1 MKYVNAVKGIERV
14 PVDIRGDIRR
24 KSMNGFKILATADWH
39 IGTFKGPE
47 VNGVNLRSLDTKKCL
62 EAMVFKAEEE
72 RPELILVSGDIFHT
86 GKTWSDRCCDEV
98 ITAIE
103 IITRLSV
110 VAGDVVVMRGTPNH
124 DGDGP
129 FKVLQAHFSSFENVH
144 IAVIP
149 QVIKT
154 EYADIAVLPGFDR
167 GTYRAKFPGLG
178 KEEENEVFTQELGNI
193 VMGLRAQCDS
203 GKPAV
208 LMAHYTVPG
217 SNTES
222 GQSQLLTQFEPIVS
236 VECLDAANFDLVALG
251 HIHRPQ
257 EVKSVKGAFYSGS
270 INANNFND
278 EGQERGFW
286 IHHFEQGAFGLEGM
300 TFTDS
305 EFIKTPYREFIT
317 YHFTDTEITALN
329 RGNIDEVAM
338 NYWRWNGAVTGKIVR
353 ILYECSAEKHKAF
366 NTALLEKALYEDGAF
381 YVSGITPEKIES
393 SADRNDLSQE
403 TDPEANLRMYLEEKQ
418 YDPEMI
424 ERLVLKARPIIAE
437 AIASDTAI
445 AFSGVFTPL
454 EIEVKNYRAYA
465 EERFSFEDIQFCTIN
480 GQNGAGK
487 SSLFMDAIID
497 CIFEEPREGKSTSV
511 KVPWLRNEDSVRSGY
526 ITFSF
531 IIGAKT
537 YRITRTRAKSG
548 KGTLNLAELVAGEW
562 EDRSQ
567 EKFNDTQEDIEKLIG
582 VDSMTFKSCALI
594 MQDQYGLFLQA
605 KKDERMVVL
614 GNLLGLGIYGVMEN
628 ISKDKA
634 AELNRVIAGK
644 KQSIKVQTDNILL
657 AGHPAEE
664 LESEEIRL
672 KDIEQ
677 RLMTK
682 NLEKESTS
690 TLLNAKKA
698 AKERHSKLIDSIA
711 ILTDKKRIT
720 GQNRAQQ
727 DNIIKECEGI
737 LAEEVEISVNV
748 EKYKELAELE
758 KQLIEGAT
766 MYKAKIAEAVS
777 VNAEIAGVNRDIEK
791 YRFDL
796 NNQTERLKGQAGP
809 EEQELLKAKA
819 AEYHG
824 KKEQLDKMFL
834 TSQEYTRLAD
844 IRDRKAYSLDSK
856 RALYNERERA
866 LKGEQAALERK
877 TALLEDSNCID
888 IENAKCR
895 FLADA
900 IEAKNLLKEY
910 PEKFESLEIERNS
923 VVPELEKQLKEA
935 EAERDELGF
944 SQAALE
950 ELQRECE
957 SLKPYE
963 NKYKAMQKFITEIAL
978 INVAIENLQSNLSQT
993 EERLATLNLKAQ
1005 GVEKEKEKYQDC
1017 FSKHEQVMK
1026 DMELLKIWIDREKQI
1041 PVAKE
1046 RKDTAK
1052 LRLGELDK
1060 EIGEIDIELQEKQKQ
1075 AQEELNA
1082 ASGSDFLEEQVHSIQ
1097 TDIDRL
1103 TKESK
1108 NLQMTIGGLK
1118 QKIEEIIRMK
1128 KVIEDIQKEIRD
1140 MAVGAADYE
1149 ELKVAFSQDGI
1160 QHQIIR
1166 TVIPKLSTT
1175 ANNILGQMTGGQLG
1189 VDFVTEKTMKS
1200 NSKKEVVTLDIFIE
1214 EYGKSSLP
1222 YLSKSGGEKVK
1233 ASLSVILAL
1242 AEIKASTAGIQFGML
1257 FIDEPPFLDADGV
1270 QAYVDAL
1277 ETIRKRY
1284 SNIKIMA
1291 ITHDPVFKSR
1301 FPQSIDVIKTNKG
1314 SKVFYE

>member
-1 MKYVNAVKGIERV
+1 M
-14 PVDIRGDIRR
+14 
-24 KSMNGFKILATADWH
+24 KILHTADWH

-47 VNGVNLRSLDTKKCL
+47 VNGVNLRSLDTRKCL
-62 EAMVFKAEEE
+62 EAMASRAEEE
-72 RPELILVSGDIFHT
+72 RPELVLVSGDIFHT

-103 IITRLSV
+103 IITRLSKTSDEV
-110 VAGDVVVMRGTPNH
+110 IVMRGTPNH
-124 DGDGP
+124 DGDGQ
-129 FKVLQAHFSSFENVH
+129 FKVLQAHFADVKNIH
-144 IAVIP
+144 IAVVP
-149 QVIKT
+149 EVIKT
-154 EYADIAVLPGFDR
+154 EHADIAVLPGFDR
-167 GTYRAKFPGLG
+167 GAYRAKFPGLG
-178 KEEENEVFTQELGNI
+178 KEEENEVFTQELGKI

-236 VECLDAANFDLVALG
+236 VECLDAADYDLVALG

-257 EVKSVKGAFYSGS
+257 GVNTVKGAFYSGS

-286 IHHFEQGAFGLEGM
+286 IHDISDNDIDYTEEPDPYVYKIDNPNRYQLQSFFY
-300 TFTDS
+300 
-305 EFIKTPYREFIT
+305 KTPYREFLTI
-317 YHFTDTEITALN
+317 HFTDTDITAINL
-329 RGNIDEVAM
+329 GQIDEVAM

-366 NTALLEKALYEDGAF
+366 NTALLEKTLCEDGAF

-437 AIASDTAI
+437 AMASDTAT

-511 KVPWLRNEDSVRSGY
+511 KVPWLRNDDSVRSGY
-526 ITFSF
+526 ITFTF
-531 IIGAKT
+531 MIGTKT

-614 GNLLGLGIYGVMEN
+614 SNLLGLGIYGVMEN

-634 AELNRVIAGK
+634 AELNRIIAGK
-644 KQSIKVQTDNILL
+644 KQSIKVQADNILL
-657 AGHPAEE
+657 AGQPVEE
-664 LESEEIRL
+664 LEREESGL
-672 KDIEQ
+672 KEVEQ
-677 RLMTK
+677 KLITK
-682 NLEKESTS
+682 NLEKESAS

-698 AKERHSKLIDSIA
+698 AKERYTKLIDSIT
-711 ILTDKKRIT
+711 ILTDKKRAT
-720 GQNRAQQ
+720 EQNRAQQ
-727 DNIIKECEGI
+727 DNIIKDCEAI
-737 LAEEVEISVNV
+737 LSEEVEISGNV
-748 EKYKELAELE
+748 EKYKQLVELE

-766 MYKAKIAEAVS
+766 MYKAKIMEAVS
-777 VNAEIAGVNRDIEK
+777 INAEIAGVNQDIEK
-791 YRFDL
+791 YRLELKD
-796 NNQTERLKGQAGP
+796 QTERLKGQADP
-809 EEQELLKAKA
+809 EEQELVKEKA
-819 AEYHG
+819 AEYLE

-844 IRDRKAYSLDSK
+844 LRERKAYSLDSK
-856 RALYNERERA
+856 RALYNEMERS
-866 LKGEQAALERK
+866 LKSEQAALERK

-910 PEKFESLEIERNS
+910 PEKFVSLETERNS
-923 VVPELEKQLKEA
+923 VVPEWEEQLRAA
-935 EAERDELGF
+935 EAERDKLGF
-944 SQAALE
+944 SQSALE

-957 SLKPYE
+957 ALKIYE
-963 NKYKAMQKFITEIAL
+963 NRYKAMQEFITEIAL
-978 INVAIENLQSNLSQT
+978 INATIENLQSNLSQT
-993 EERLATLNLKAQ
+993 EERLAALILKAKE
-1005 GVEKEKEKYQDC
+1005 VEGERDKYQDS
-1017 FSKHEQVMK
+1017 FSKHEQVIK
-1026 DMELLKIWIDREKQI
+1026 DMESLKIWLEKERQI

-1052 LRLGELDK
+1052 MRLGELDK
-1060 EIGEIDIELQEKQKQ
+1060 ELGEINIELQERQDQ
-1075 AQEELNA
+1075 AQEELNV
-1082 ASGSDFLEEQVHSIQ
+1082 ASGIDFLEEQIRFIQ
-1097 TDIDRL
+1097 TDIDHFSE
-1103 TKESK
+1103 ESK

-1118 QKIEEIIRMK
+1118 QKIEEIRRME
-1128 KVIEDIQKEIRD
+1128 KVIEDIQKEISD

-1149 ELKVAFSQDGI
+1149 DLKVAFSQDGI

-1257 FIDEPPFLDADGV
+1257 FIDEPPFLDQDGI
-1270 QAYVDAL
+1270 QAYCDAL
-1277 ETIRKRY
+1277 ETIRDRY
-1284 SNIKIMA
+1284 GNIKIMA
-1291 ITHDPVFKSR
+1291 ITHDPTMKAR
-1301 FPQSIDVIKTNKG
+1301 FPQNLDVVKTENG
-1314 SKVFYE
+1314 SKVIY